1 MQTRAVLVVDDE
13 PTMRFCLERL
23 LRAEGFHVMTA
34 ADRAQ
39 ALASIGERRPDVV
52 LLDVVLHDGD
62 GYGFCGT
69 LRERCER
76 PQLPILMMSAR
87 TRPDERQRGEAVGAD
102 GYLRKP
108 FDLATLKRTLDGL
121 LPVAEA

>member
-1 MQTRAVLVVDDE
+1 MRSRAVLVVDDE

-23 LRAEGFHVMTA
+23 LRAEGYQVMTA
-34 ADRAQ
+34 SGRND
-39 ALASIGERRPDVV
+39 ALARLGERSPDAV
-52 LLDVVLHDGD
+52 LLDVVLEDGD
-62 GYGFCGT
+62 GYGFLGT
-69 LRERCER
+69 LRERCGR
-76 PQLPILMMSAR
+76 PELPIVMMSAR

-108 FDLATLKRTLDGL
+108 FDIATLKRALDGL